1 MKKNAF
7 ELADRRF
14 KNADQAG
21 IHVTYL
27 GHDIVRLCLDTIR
40 QTFRTLDYSDDY
52 QSRLGLGLFRI
63 RCSILFGLALYSHD
77 ELQLLE
83 QGHELMAMAE
93 PLPGSRGMIARL
105 NQQLE
110 QLQDVPNPK
119 LEWILQQ
126 DWEEAS
132 AAIFTPMAMGKSFG
146 SHLIAEQKS
155 HNLGVIH
162 SVSELGC
169 GKYSTLVLPGTMRYL
184 SYALSMKLLHRGE
197 FSKVHVLLYEGEFL
211 DLKSR
216 YALPGSPLFPGLS
229 SKGDIRIEYSQNSL
243 QTDAERQLPAHADF
257 GEPDIR
263 GGDPFARLL
272 LFEDG
277 SELHVLENECVH
289 VWRSG
294 STDDLVRIYPA
305 QLMEGDYLVLEKGQ
319 RHDLLHP
326 SDEDSGFRLALD
338 TTDVWRKP
346 LNAMLLNHTPRD
358 VASLMMETANLY
370 RGNPSASEVDTA
382 SAGLRNLQSNVTKWA
397 DGEVFGPGDIS
408 HMRALVSILVNSGL
422 LDINGSIDDAAEA
435 WFATLQNIRADRRAA
450 GVNLSRQRDE
460 LLKAL
465 LSKRTE
471 IEPVEE
477 LVLGNSMVI
486 SLHKLA
492 MVGDAVQVVPDAF
505 RKEPVRGTFRWLE

>member
-1 MKKNAF
+1 MKTNPF

-14 KNADQAG
+14 KNTDQTC

-27 GHDIVRLCLDTIR
+27 GHDSVRQCLDTIK

-52 QSRLGLGLFRI
+52 QSRLAFRLFRI
-63 RCSILFGLALYSHD
+63 RCSILFGLAQYSHD

-83 QGHELMAMAE
+83 QGRDLIAMADV
-93 PLPGSRGMIARL
+93 LPGSRDMIARL
-105 NQQLE
+105 NQQLK
-110 QLQDVPNPK
+110 QLLDTPNTK
-119 LEWILQQ
+119 LEWILRQ

-132 AAIFTPMAMGKSFG
+132 AAVFTPMAMGKTFG
-146 SHLIAEQKS
+146 SQLIAEQKS
-155 HNLGVIH
+155 QNLCVIH
-162 SVSELGC
+162 SVSELGD
-169 GKYSTLVLPGTMRYL
+169 GKYSTLLVPGTMRYL

-197 FSKVHVLLYEGEFL
+197 FAKVHVLLYEGEFL

-216 YALPGSPLFPGLS
+216 YSLPGSPLFPGLS
-229 SKGDIRIEYSQNSL
+229 SRSDIRIEYSLPPL
-243 QTDAERQLPAHADF
+243 QTDAERLLPADTDF
-257 GEPDIR
+257 GELEMR

-272 LFEDG
+272 FFEDG
-277 SELHVLENECVH
+277 SELHVRENECVH

-294 STDDLVRIYPA
+294 STDGLISVYPS
-305 QLMEGDYLVLEKGQ
+305 QLMEGDYFVLEKGQ

-326 SDEDSGFRLALD
+326 SDEDSGFRLELD
-338 TTDVWRKP
+338 ATEVWRKP
-346 LNAMLLNHTPRD
+346 LNAMLLNHTPREI
-358 VASLMMETANLY
+358 AFLMMETAYLD
-370 RGNPSASEVDTA
+370 RGNPSASEVDTE

-408 HMRALVSILVNSGL
+408 HMRALVNILVSSGVL
-422 LDINGSIDDAAEA
+422 EVHGSIDDAAET
-435 WFATLQNIRADRRAA
+435 WFSALQNIRAGRRAA
-450 GVNLSRQRDE
+450 GLNLSRQRDE

-471 IEPVEE
+471 IETVEE
-477 LVLGNSMVI
+477 LVLGNGMVI

-492 MVGDAVQVVPDAF
+492 IVGDPVQVVPDAF